1 MATNLPVDSHS
12 SLQTLQLRKNADTE
26 SIEVN
31 LREKTGKQ
39 VLWRILEVKGANVS
53 YMGYVWWRD
62 IILKVF

>member
-31 LREKTGKQ
+31 LREKQASKFFGEYLK
-39 VLWRILEVKGANVS
+39 LKGP
-53 YMGYVWWRD
+53 M
-62 IILKVF
+62 

>member
-1 MATNLPVDSHS
+1 MESQYWIMATNLPVDSHS

-39 VLWRILEVKGANVS
+39 VLW
-53 YMGYVWWRD
+53 
-62 IILKVF
+62 

>member
-31 LREKTGKQ
+31 LREKTGKFFGEY
-39 VLWRILEVKGANVS
+39 LKLKGP
-53 YMGYVWWRD
+53 M
-62 IILKVF
+62 